1 MSAADDLLD
10 AFQGLCAG
18 WGFQFTSPGEAVRD
32 ISHGRQRLHLDMQP
46 RQFGWRVGLT
56 GRTSFPVVP
65 GEEEYACSFR
75 TSAHFL
81 NPSWPL
87 AWKLTGPASLPRVR
101 EEIQRAYAEELGP
114 FLEQTRTPDGLLR
127 WLRQEDAPL
136 RLISPS
142 ITQPLRRGLWLT
154 DHLPVQER
162 AAVQHDLRE
171 RIILIRQVM
180 NRNS

>member
-10 AFQGLCAG
+10 AFQSFCTR
-18 WGFQFTSPGEAVRD
+18 WGFEVASPGEALRD
-32 ISHGRQRLHLDMQP
+32 IPYGRQRLHLHVQP
-46 RQFGWRVGLT
+46 RQFGWQVGLT
-56 GRTSFPVVP
+56 ERTSFPVKPDVD
-65 GEEEYACSFR
+65 EYVCSFR
-75 TSAHFL
+75 TSPHSL

-87 AWKLTGPASLPRVR
+87 AWKLTGPASLPRVS
-101 EEIQRAYAEELGP
+101 EGIQRAYAEELGP

-127 WLRQEDAPL
+127 WLREADAPL

-142 ITQPLRRGLWLT
+142 ITRPLRRGLWLT

-162 AAVQHDLRE
+162 AAVRHDLRE
-171 RIILIRQVM
+171 KILLIEQVM

>member
-10 AFQGLCAG
+10 VFQSFCTE
-18 WGFQFTSPGEAVRD
+18 WGFKVISPGEAVRD
-32 ISHGRQRLHLDMQP
+32 ISHGRQRLHLDVQP
-46 RQFGWRVGLT
+46 RQSFWRVSLIA
-56 GRTSFPVVP
+56 RTSFLVEPDV
-65 GEEEYACSFR
+65 EEYACSFR

-81 NPSWPL
+81 NLSWPL
-87 AWKLTGPASLPRVR
+87 AWELTGPASLPRVR
-101 EEIQRAYAEELGP
+101 EGIQRAYAEELGP